1 MRTENLSI
9 EQIFIYAC
17 VFVAGGIVFLL
28 IKKLT
33 GNSGNSP
40 SQPEKPN
47 TMPANLIQN
56 MVNNYRNNQLA
67 AIQNNLRIEDA
78 QSVSFDIRTI
88 KNFISSIEKES
99 SSRNSAISEKD
110 LGIRFYYAAYPEDLS
125 APDFSL
131 LNKDYAR
138 KHTIIM
144 IPTLNRL
151 DENGNYLDFDFNPL
165 DETSY
170 KGSERRETVG
180 ETRMMAM
187 SSKSGG
193 DVLAQNHGG
202 LIPPNSI
209 APLEY

>member
-1 MRTENLSI
+1 
-9 EQIFIYAC
+9 
-17 VFVAGGIVFLL
+17 
-28 IKKLT
+28 
-33 GNSGNSP
+33 
-40 SQPEKPN
+40 
-47 TMPANLIQN
+47 
-56 MVNNYRNNQLA
+56 
-67 AIQNNLRIEDA
+67 
-78 QSVSFDIRTI
+78 
-88 KNFISSIEKES
+88 
-99 SSRNSAISEKD
+99 

-131 LNKDYAR
+131 LNNDYAR

-151 DENGNYLDFDFNPL
+151 DENGNYMDFDFNPL

-170 KGSERRETVG
+170 KGSERKETVG

-187 SSKSGG
+187 SSNSGG